1 MLTLLRLQLGI
12 PPWKSARFKVLL
24 IRHAVC
30 AVLGGPFCLIVPKRL
45 VLGLWLEAWDLVQKQ
60 PQPTTVFILILCSSW
75 WDLFLEEPQ
84 KKKKNWSW
92 ESFYVLLKQKNSYCE
107 QEETNYDPK
116 RKKHNLYSQTGSA
129 VILLLRQKRFSSCPA
144 IRAANGNVKA

>member
-1 MLTLLRLQLGI
+1 M
-12 PPWKSARFKVLL
+12 AR
-24 IRHAVC
+24 
-30 AVLGGPFCLIVPKRL
+30 G
-45 VLGLWLEAWDLVQKQ
+45 LGLGTKAAPAHYSVHPHPVLKLMR
-60 PQPTTVFILILCSSW
+60 PLPGGTS
-75 WDLFLEEPQ
+75 